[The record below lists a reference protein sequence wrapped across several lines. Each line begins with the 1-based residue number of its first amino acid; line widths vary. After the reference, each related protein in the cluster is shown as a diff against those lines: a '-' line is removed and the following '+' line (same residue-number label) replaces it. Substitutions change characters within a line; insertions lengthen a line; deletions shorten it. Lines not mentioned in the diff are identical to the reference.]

1 MADSHH
7 NYAVFCLRRPIY
19 IVLMNSLQGEDIST
33 LLRLSRGRIA
43 KLFAISSSLSLSLSL
58 VHCLTISTQQG
69 RERITN
75 EIHQVGKESQFSIV
89 RHF

>member
-43 KLFAISSSLSLSLSL
+43 KLFAISSSLSLSL
-58 VHCLTISTQQG
+58 VHCLAISTQQG

>member
-1 MADSHH
+1 
-7 NYAVFCLRRPIY
+7 
-19 IVLMNSLQGEDIST
+19 MNSLQGEDIST

-43 KLFAISSSLSLSLSL
+43 KLFAISSSLSL

>member
-1 MADSHH
+1 
-7 NYAVFCLRRPIY
+7 
-19 IVLMNSLQGEDIST
+19 MNSLQGEDIST

-43 KLFAISSSLSLSLSL
+43 KLFAISSSLSLSLL
-58 VHCLTISTQQG
+58 HCLTISTQQG

>member
-1 MADSHH
+1 
-7 NYAVFCLRRPIY
+7 
-19 IVLMNSLQGEDIST
+19 MNSLQGEDIST

-43 KLFAISSSLSLSLSL
+43 KLFAISSSLSLSL

>member
-7 NYAVFCLRRPIY
+7 NYAVFGLRRPIY

-43 KLFAISSSLSLSLSL
+43 KLFAISSSLSLSL
-58 VHCLTISTQQG
+58 VHCLAISTQQG

-75 EIHQVGKESQFSIV
+75 EIHQVGKES
-89 RHF
+89 